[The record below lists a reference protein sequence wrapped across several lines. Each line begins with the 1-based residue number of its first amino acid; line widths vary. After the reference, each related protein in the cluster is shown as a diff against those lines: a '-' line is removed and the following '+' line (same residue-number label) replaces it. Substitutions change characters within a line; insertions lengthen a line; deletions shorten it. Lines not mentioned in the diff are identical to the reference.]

1 MRRGGV
7 ATSGRDYRHWQRAG
21 QAQHHII
28 DPRSGRPAAAAAAA
42 KQRQPA
48 KVADPEEQ
56 AMSPYTLMAILLGA
70 AGGAVLAAVVLPAW
84 APGLSTSLLG
94 SEVRVYWYLAR
105 SSAMVAYVLVWL
117 SMMMGLLI
125 TSRSARIWPGG
136 PAAFDIHQ
144 HSALLGLAFALFHAL
159 ILLGDSYASLS
170 LAELF
175 VPFLNSEYL
184 LALSLGQ
191 ATFYLLLL
199 VSLSFYVRSFIG
211 RNAWRAIHLASF
223 LLFSL
228 ALAHGISAG
237 SDSGSGWAQAIY
249 WSTGGSLLFLTIYR
263 VLHTGIGK
271 RPAAAR

>member
-1 MRRGGV
+1 MSDTTKQIQPEQKAEQTV
-7 ATSGRDYRHWQRAG
+7 PQKPVPQKTA
-21 QAQHHII
+21 AQK
-28 DPRSGRPAAAAAAA
+28 AAPAA

-48 KVADPEEQ
+48 KLADPEEQ
-56 AMSPYTLMAILLGA
+56 AMSPYTLMAVLLGA
-70 AGGAVLAAVVLPAW
+70 AGGALLAAVALPAW

-94 SEVRVYWYLAR
+94 SEPRAYWYLAR

-175 VPFLNSEYL
+175 VPFLNREYL

-191 ATFYLLLL
+191 AGFYLLLL

-223 LLFSL
+223 LLFGL

-271 RPAAAR
+271 RMASTSA